1 MPYRVIDLCYSP
13 KRGAI
18 DDEPLQRLLHGH
30 EVVQISERFYRHDG
44 VPHLVVGVRYRLAP
58 AVVPPKQRER
68 TETSREANGAST
80 SNDWKDVLEDGKEKL
95 FETLR
100 SWRTARARADA
111 VPPYVVLTNVQLAEV
126 ANRKPATRSGLKEV
140 PGLGNGRLERF
151 GDELLGVL
159 SSGVVPQDMK
169 PSQDRREKT
178 KA

>member
-111 VPPYVVLTNVQLAEV
+111 VPPYVVFHDSTLMEMVTHKPDTLAQLSELTGVGEVKLERYGEDFLAV
-126 ANRKPATRSGLKEV
+126 ISGLACM
-140 PGLGNGRLERF
+140 
-151 GDELLGVL
+151 
-159 SSGVVPQDMK
+159 SGQD
-169 PSQDRREKT
+169 Q
-178 KA
+178 